1 MDCMGSLHRSSFAL
15 ALSAGT
21 ALCLG
26 VVAAPIAAAAA
37 KSGDRCTKVGEKSGG
52 LECVNQAKAG
62 QRPKLRWTPVPAPTP
77 ATTGAPVTTA
87 QPVTLTV
94 YSGRTYGIEPVY
106 ERFTKET
113 GIKLDIVSGSDTGN
127 RDRLRAEGARTPAD
141 VYLTTDVG
149 ALTLATEQ
157 RLLSPITSAT
167 LEKAVPTSL
176 QDANNHWF
184 ALSKR
189 ARVVFVNTKAVPEA
203 EFPKTYADLGSTNW
217 AGRLCLRPAS
227 HVYTQSLAANMIAIS
242 GVEKA
247 SATLSRIA
255 KNAKAQNFIDS
266 DTRILET
273 LNAGGCDA
281 AIANTYY
288 FGRLGKDI
296 PNVKMIFPNQSEG
309 GAHVNISGAGIVAAS
324 GDKPAALRFI
334 EWMATVGQA
343 DYAGTN
349 FEFTVNPAVP
359 NRPEVA
365 AFGTFKAD
373 EGRID
378 DYSKL
383 QPSAAVVLADSGW
396 R

>member
-1 MDCMGSLHRSSFAL
+1 MPRSVIV
-15 ALSAGT
+15 
-21 ALCLG
+21 LG
-26 VVAAPIAAAAA
+26 VAVVAAALAPVSALAAV
-37 KSGDRCTKVGEKSGG
+37 KSGDRCTKIGEKASG

-62 QRPKLRWTPVPAPTP
+62 QRPKLRWAPQRAA
-77 ATTGAPVTTA
+77 ATTTGSPSTTT
-87 QPVTLTV
+87 QPITLTV

-106 ERFTKET
+106 ERYTKET
-113 GIKLDIVSGSDTGN
+113 GVKLDIVSGSDTGN

-157 RLLSPITSAT
+157 RLLSPMTSPT
-167 LEKAVPTSL
+167 LEKAVPAGL
-176 QDANNHWF
+176 QDAKNHWF

-189 ARVVFVNTKAVPEA
+189 ARVVYVNTKAVSETD
-203 EFPKTYADLGSTNW
+203 FPKTYEDLGASKW

-227 HVYTQSLAANMIAIS
+227 HVYTQSLAANMIAVQ

-247 SATLSRIA
+247 SVTLSRIA
-255 KNAKAQNFIDS
+255 KNASAQNFIDS

-281 AIANTYY
+281 AIANSYY
-288 FGRLGKDI
+288 FGRLGNAV
-296 PNVKMIFPNQSEG
+296 PNVKMIFPNQAEG
-309 GAHVNISGAGIVAAS
+309 GAHVNISGAGVVAAS
-324 GDKPAALRFI
+324 GDKEAAQRFI
-334 EWMATVGQA
+334 EWLATAGQA

-359 NRPEVA
+359 NRPEVV
-365 AFGTFKAD
+365 AFGQFKAD

-383 QPSAAVVLADSGW
+383 QPSAAVVLADAGW